1 MCPPTLD
8 DSPIMP
14 TLAGAEDLV
23 SIDSTNEANVA
34 REDLIQV
41 YDVST
46 QQPKTITVLQ
56 LLTALNLNL

>member
-1 MCPPTLD
+1 
-8 DSPIMP
+8 MP